1 MSRALILM
9 AQSRFLQRPLTPEET
24 AACLAAWAEIAA
36 GQRVYI
42 PEPAPVQGAL
52 LHDIADLRANGWSIR
67 KIARK
72 LRVSKS
78 HVHRELSQISCLESG
93 QTPA

>member
-9 AQSRFLQRPLTPEET
+9 AQTRFLKRSLTPEET
-24 AACLAAWAEIAA
+24 TACLEAWAAIAA

-42 PEPAPVQGAL
+42 PAPL
-52 LHDIADLRANGWSIR
+52 PPSLFNDIADLRANGWSIR
-67 KIARK
+67 RIARK
-72 LRVSKS
+72 LQISKS
-78 HVHRELSQISCLESG
+78 QVHRELSRVSSLESG

>member
-9 AQSRFLQRPLTPEET
+9 AQTRFLKRPLTAEET
-24 AACLAAWAEIAA
+24 TACLEAWAVIAA
-36 GQRVYI
+36 GQRIYI
-42 PEPAPVQGAL
+42 PEPPKQGSL

-72 LRVSKS
+72 LGVSKS
-78 HVHRELSQISCLESG
+78 HVHRELSQHSRLESG
-93 QTPA
+93 QGPE